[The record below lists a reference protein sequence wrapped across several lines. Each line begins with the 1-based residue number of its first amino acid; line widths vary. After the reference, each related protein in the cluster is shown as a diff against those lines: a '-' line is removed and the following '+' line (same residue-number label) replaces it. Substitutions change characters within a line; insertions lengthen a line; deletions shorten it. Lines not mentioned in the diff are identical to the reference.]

1 MNRQRKDGYRA
12 AAGWYLALA
21 ALFVAVAPAPAQQ
34 LGKDSLAGLKWRLV
48 GPHRGGRTEA
58 AAGVPGTNTY
68 YMGSVAGGV
77 WKSTNAGTTWT
88 PIFDKEPTIAIGA
101 VAVAPS
107 DPN

>member
-1 MNRQRKDGYRA
+1 MKANYPDPRWTAIAWVLVLIAILSLCPSAR
-12 AAGWYLALA
+12 
-21 ALFVAVAPAPAQQ
+21 AQQ
-34 LGKDSLAGLKWRLV
+34 LEKNSLAGLKWRLV
-48 GPHRGGRTEA
+48 GPYRAGRTEA
-58 AAGVPGTNTY
+58 GAGVPGTNTY